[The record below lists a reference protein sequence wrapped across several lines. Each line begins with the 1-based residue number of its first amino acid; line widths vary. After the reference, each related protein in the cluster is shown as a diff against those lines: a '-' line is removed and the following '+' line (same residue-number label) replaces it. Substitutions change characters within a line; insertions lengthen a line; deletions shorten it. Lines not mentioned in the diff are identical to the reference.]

1 MVKYWPILDGQIHG
15 RIFIVKTFVVVE
27 TGDTNEDTEARA
39 LLNKFLGASV
49 ILHGMEQGAK
59 SPTSSSTKTT
69 TSSAL
74 LVNQV
79 EKQRAQVCRRVCATS
94 A

>member
-1 MVKYWPILDGQIHG
+1 MPLLNL
-15 RIFIVKTFVVVE
+15 VVE
-27 TGDTNEDTEARA
+27 SGDTNEDTEARA

-59 SPTSSSTKTT
+59 SPSSSPSTTT
-69 TSSAL
+69 TSSAS

-79 EKQRAQVCRRVCATS
+79 EKQRAQVICLY
-94 A
+94 